1 MKNEPL
7 KGKVWCDKCGK
18 PVVETISLKDV
29 RSAVM
34 GLKLCFVHN
43 YSPHLEKCQVCGK
56 NADVFFAKPIPNS
69 IPPMQELPEMCLN
82 CWIDK
87 WLKCWDD

>member
-7 KGKVWCDKCGK
+7 KKKVRLGENLDNI
-18 PVVETISLKDV
+18 VYLEDL
-29 RSAVM
+29 RSAVE
-34 GLKLCFVHN
+34 GLKSCFVHN

-56 NADVFFAKPIPNS
+56 NADIFFAKPIPNS
-69 IPPMQELPEMCLN
+69 IPPMQELPEMCLH